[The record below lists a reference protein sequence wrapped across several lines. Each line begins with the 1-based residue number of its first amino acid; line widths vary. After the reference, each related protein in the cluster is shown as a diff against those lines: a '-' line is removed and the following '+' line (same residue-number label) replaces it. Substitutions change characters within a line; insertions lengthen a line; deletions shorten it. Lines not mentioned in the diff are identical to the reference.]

1 MKVDTMDQLEKFSSS
16 LQEKLKSG
24 DLSLLDEIKKSQLE
38 IQAIVKK
45 SFDIEKLKEGLQHG
59 EVSSIRDK
67 IEILQRDFNLNR
79 ILETKYVKDKLTLIN
94 NLMDLKTEVTLLLLL
109 YLKIWWNL
117 NFRTAYR
124 RRAKISGW
132 KHRKSEFCERE
143 KGTLA
148 RKGEEFAERGRETDK
163 ELI

>member
-109 YLKIWWNL
+109 YLKI
-117 NFRTAYR
+117 
-124 RRAKISGW
+124 
-132 KHRKSEFCERE
+132 
-143 KGTLA
+143 
-148 RKGEEFAERGRETDK
+148 
-163 ELI
+163 